1 MTGSEFNE
9 ATLDRARRLAAA
21 VAAIA
26 PAAPLE
32 THPVVAVAHEQE
44 DDDFL
49 YDQVVTDAGL
59 RGATKRLFRNE
70 HYAEAV
76 RQGCMHVNNL
86 VKKKSGL
93 RSKDG
98 PDLMHHAFRADAPLL
113 RLNALASQSDR
124 DEQDGYRY
132 ILAGMMTGVRNPRAH
147 EPVEDDP
154 EAALEM
160 LTMANHLV
168 RIVSRSKRTRRK
180 AA

>member
-1 MTGSEFNE
+1 MTATSHYSQSVVERVRRITE
-9 ATLDRARRLAAA
+9 AIEEVRSR
-21 VAAIA
+21 
-26 PAAPLE
+26 
-32 THPVVAVAHEQE
+32 PVELVAHEQ
-44 DDDFL
+44 DDINLL

-59 RGATKRLFRNE
+59 RTATIRLFRNK
-70 HYAEAV
+70 HYADAV
-76 RQGCMHVNNL
+76 RRGCMHVNNL

-93 RSKDG
+93 STKDG
-98 PDLMHHAFRADAPLL
+98 PDLMHHAFKVDSPVL

-160 LTMANHLV
+160 LTLANHLI
-168 RIVSRSKRTRRK
+168 RIVGRAKRTRRR

>member
-1 MTGSEFNE
+1 MTAISSTTE
-9 ATLDRARRLAAA
+9 AVVERVRRVTEAMDEIKAR
-21 VAAIA
+21 
-26 PAAPLE
+26 
-32 THPVVAVAHEQE
+32 PVVLVAHEQE
-44 DDDFL
+44 DIDFL

-59 RGATKRLFRNE
+59 RTATIRLFRNK

-76 RQGCMHVNNL
+76 RRGCTHVNNL
-86 VKKKSGL
+86 VKKKAGL
-93 RSKDG
+93 ASKDG
-98 PDLMHHAFRADAPLL
+98 PDLMHHAFRADAPVL

-124 DEQDGYRY
+124 DEQDGYRH
-132 ILAGMMTGVRNPRAH
+132 IFAGMMAGVRNPRAH

-168 RIVSRSKRTRRK
+168 RIVARSKRTRRR